1 MRAPPP
7 SLPPAGSRKWHNR
20 RWWDSLGYFRM
31 RTLANPNWDRDVAR
45 VARMLRRE
53 RVAAR
58 GRGRELIDEA
68 LRAARWYGELAK
80 RSEIT
85 SSADRREELWDRM
98 LAAIDEFLDQRQR
111 EHLRAV
117 DEAGRSG
124 RE

>member
-1 MRAPPP
+1 
-7 SLPPAGSRKWHNR
+7 
-20 RWWDSLGYFRM
+20 
-31 RTLANPNWDRDVAR
+31 
-45 VARMLRRE
+45 MLRQE

-58 GRGRELIDEA
+58 GGGRALIDEA
-68 LRAARWYGELAK
+68 LRAAHAYGELAK

-85 SSADRREELWDRM
+85 SSADRREEFWDRM
-98 LAAIDEFLDQRQR
+98 LAAIDEFLDLRQQ